1 MVLPSGCISFHSHQQ
16 CMSAS
21 CFSAS
26 LPTFVTCGL
35 FDVSHADRLEV
46 IPHCGFLDD
55 SWCVFMWLMVSFR
68 SIYLG
73 LLPIPDWLVFKI
85 LSCMCCLYIWE
96 IKPLLIT
103 SVVNIFSHSV
113 GFFFFFSCFVCGF
126 LYCAKAY
133 KFNSVQFSFAFLSF
147 ALGDWPKKTLVRF
160 MSKNILPVFSST
172 GFMVSCLIFRSLSHF
187 EFVYFC
193 VWCEGVFW
201 FHWCT

>member
-16 CMSAS
+16 CMRAS

-35 FDVSHADRLEV
+35 FDVSHADRLDV

-73 LLPIPDWLVFKI
+73 LLPISDWLVFKI

-113 GFFFFFSCFVCGF
+113 GFFFFF
-126 LYCAKAY
+126 
-133 KFNSVQFSFAFLSF
+133 FAVLC
-147 ALGDWPKKTLVRF
+147 V
-160 MSKNILPVFSST
+160 
-172 GFMVSCLIFRSLSHF
+172 
-187 EFVYFC
+187 VYFN
-193 VWCEGVFW
+193 VQKLINLIQSNLFLLFFLLPWETDLRR
-201 FHWCT
+201 HW